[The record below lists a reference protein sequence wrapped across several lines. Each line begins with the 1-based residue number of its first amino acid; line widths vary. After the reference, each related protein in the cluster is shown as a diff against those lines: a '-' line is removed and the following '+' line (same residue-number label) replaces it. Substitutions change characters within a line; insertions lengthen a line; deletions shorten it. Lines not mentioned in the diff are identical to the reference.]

1 MEPGAPQP
9 YRLDA
14 MPAARRQLRELSI
27 NAIESGFAKL
37 LTGALQEMM
46 QKLQTDPI
54 NWGDPE
60 YHPKKQGS
68 CVYHRACDPL
78 FVKYVV
84 YEPERVV
91 LVLEVRRLPKSPS
104 A

>member
-14 MPAARRQLRELSI
+14 MPAAMRQLRELSI

-54 NWGDPE
+54 NGAILNTIPRNRGAAFTIE
-60 YHPKKQGS
+60 LAIPYS
-68 CVYHRACDPL
+68 
-78 FVKYVV
+78 
-84 YEPERVV
+84 
-91 LVLEVRRLPKSPS
+91 
-104 A
+104 

>member
-1 MEPGAPQP
+1 MEPGDPQ
-9 YRLDA
+9 RFQLDA
-14 MPAARRQLRELSI
+14 MPTAMRQLRELTR

-46 QKLQTDPI
+46 QKLRTDPT

-91 LVLEVRRLPKSPS
+91 LVLEVRPLPKSPS